1 MPSKRRGAFGLAACL
16 MGAMLHI
23 APAKAA
29 GTKVAFN
36 EEGIALV
43 NGQPFFPI
51 GVFTYELNSDVLA
64 ELHELQCN
72 TILNG
77 FSANQLDLIQEHGLM
92 AVCGVGREWV
102 QAAQARPALLAW

>member
-1 MPSKRRGAFGLAACL
+1 MKSLFLIICL
-16 MGAMLHI
+16 VGEAI
-23 APAKAA
+23 QTFSAQAA
-29 GTKVAFN
+29 GSRVAFN

-77 FSANQLDLIQEHGLM
+77 FSPNQLDLIQEHGLM
-92 AVCGVGREWV
+92 AVCGGGREWV
-102 QAAQARPALLAW
+102 QTAQPHPALLAWYVDG